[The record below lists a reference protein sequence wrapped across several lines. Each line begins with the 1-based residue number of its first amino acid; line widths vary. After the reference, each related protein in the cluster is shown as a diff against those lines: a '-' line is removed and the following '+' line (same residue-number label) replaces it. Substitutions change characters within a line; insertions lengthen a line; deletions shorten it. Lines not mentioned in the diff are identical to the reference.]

1 MNNFGSPLRG
11 HSYLYDPS
19 HLPQA
24 GCDTAILHSSLFI
37 LICTIVPFGISRLL
51 PFSLHF
57 CNIKVNRQCCPL
69 TFALKYG
76 NGERE
81 RNDMKLRPIKRASV
95 FLNFFLS
102 FLSVKG
108 LSLVPPVRERPSF
121 LRTNPQSAL
130 WFFLF
135 LILWIGPAYLSAAAS
150 SKQNCAIS

>member
-1 MNNFGSPLRG
+1 MIRRTCRRPAAT
-11 HSYLYDPS
+11 
-19 HLPQA
+19 PQFF
-24 GCDTAILHSSLFI
+24 ILHYSFFI
-37 LICTIVPFGISRLL
+37 CDIVPFGISRLL

-135 LILWIGPAYLSAAAS
+135 LILWIGPAYLSSAAS
-150 SKQNCAIS
+150 SRQKRTALGISFFYWICSVL